1 MKTLLVSILLA
12 GILLAGCM
20 GPGSPRITITKNI
33 YIVDS
38 SLNGVDLEYTTQ
50 SSTES
55 MAEITQDLKDLLD
68 LKLSPR

>member
-1 MKTLLVSILLA
+1 MKSLMLIGLLFVT
-12 GILLAGCM
+12 GCITA
-20 GPGSPRITITKNI
+20 GSPPINITKNI

-38 SLNGVDLEYTTQ
+38 ILNGVDLEYTTQ